1 MAEIQWIDLNR
12 FNEVL
17 KTKYDKNNIFLEE
30 KVSFEL
36 TFSDLDPIL
45 TATPYYSE
53 TEDIG
58 KTVTWFAEVDGMLF
72 YIMNFYESPFP
83 KTILGAA
90 SFEILASLDSLAPI
104 FFKHITWINNYPENA
119 QFSVFSTNSNGLKV
133 EVYRAENF
141 EEADTTAYFLN
152 HRAKSQNFY
161 VDNSDDLNKKWLV
174 KEKKADNSI
183 VEIGR
188 YADRLSAEQFVYDY
202 HRNEKKDI
210 FIESE

>member
-1 MAEIQWIDLNR
+1 MAKIQWIDLNR

-17 KTKYDKNNIFLEE
+17 DSKYDKNRIFLEE

-36 TFSDLDPIL
+36 TFSDLDPFL
-45 TATPYYSE
+45 TTTPYYSE

-58 KTVTWFAEVDGMLF
+58 KTVTWFGEVDGMLF

-90 SFEILASLDSLAPI
+90 SYEILAKLDDLGQL
-104 FFKHITWINNYPENA
+104 FFKHITWINNYPETA

-141 EEADTTAYFLN
+141 DEADTTCFFLN
-152 HRAKSQNFY
+152 HRAKSQNFF
-161 VDNSDDLNKKWLV
+161 VDNADDLTKRKI
-174 KEKKADNSI
+174 D
-183 VEIGR
+183 
-188 YADRLSAEQFVYDY
+188 
-202 HRNEKKDI
+202 
-210 FIESE
+210 